1 MPAWGEILGEYQHL
15 LRGRHPAALD
25 LIRRKYLASLH
36 AHTGRAVILYATR
49 WTQPGRNIPPEMLSV
64 NDEDLQALMTVL
76 NGLSET
82 ELDLIIH
89 SPGGSIEAAEA
100 FVTYL
105 RSKFT
110 HIRVVVPQQAMSA
123 ATMIACSADEIVLG
137 KHSFLGPI
145 DPQFIMNTPLGH
157 RVVTA
162 QNIEDQFERAQSE
175 CADPAKMGAWVPI
188 LNQYGP
194 DMLQKCEHASKLC
207 ESLTSGWMQQYMFR
221 GVPNAKKIAKKIASW
236 LSSHKQFRTHG
247 RHISREELQKKGLK
261 IKFLEADPAF
271 QDLSLSI
278 FHATT
283 ITFDNSPTVKIVEN
297 HSGKAFMKTFN
308 APPVIANPPPVFPF
322 VNPPNQPA
330 VPPAG
335 PPAI

>member
-1 MPAWGEILGEYQHL
+1 MPAWGEILGEFHNL
-15 LRGRHPAALD
+15 IRNRHPNALD
-25 LIRRKYLASLH
+25 WIRRKYLAELY
-36 AHTGRAVILYATR
+36 AHTGRAVILYSTR

-89 SPGGSIEAAEA
+89 SPGGSIEAAET

-105 RSKFT
+105 RSKFNN
-110 HIRVVVPQQAMSA
+110 IRVIVPQQAMSA

-137 KHSFLGPI
+137 KHSFLGSI
-145 DPQFIMNTPLGH
+145 DPQFILNTPLGH

-162 QNIEDQFERAQSE
+162 QNIEDQFERAQEE
-175 CADPAKMGAWVPI
+175 CADPAKMGAWIPI

-194 DMLQKCEHASKLC
+194 DMLQKCQHASKLC
-207 ESLTSGWMQQYMFR
+207 ESLTSGWLQSFMFKDMP
-221 GVPNAKKIAKKIASW
+221 VLNAKRISKKIASW

-261 IKFLEADPAF
+261 ISFLEADPKF
-271 QDLSLSI
+271 QDLALSI

-283 ITFDNSPTVKIVEN
+283 ITFDNSQIVKIVEN

-308 APPVIANPPPVFPF
+308 TPAIANPPAALPV
-322 VNPPNQPA
+322 VNPPT
-330 VPPAG
+330 PPAR
-335 PPAI
+335 